1 MTIEERRSTAIHEA
15 GHVVVAWTLGLP
27 VGSMAIGVDGD
38 DTAGEAEIDAAALP
52 VCTENYIRVY
62 QVTESAKLAQW

>member
-1 MTIEERRSTAIHEA
+1 MQMNDASAEVHFWREADVRR
-15 GHVVVAWTLGLP
+15 
-27 VGSMAIGVDGD
+27 
-38 DTAGEAEIDAAALP
+38 EIDVAKCYEETSRP